1 MSVLQK
7 ILLVFLCGTWLVN
20 RFCFA
25 NNYIILIVSNIS
37 SNYCKYREMHFL
49 CSGGRHFKLRLGK
62 FGRLKNNLLHT
73 EIDFW
78 RRAPRTSRV
87 LKVRNKIIR
96 EKIGV
101 IQTILE
107 IMENSALKWYGHVVC
122 MEDKRW
128 PKQIITLSPRRIQL
142 SWPEVGYG
150 SGEGYE
156 AE

>member
-1 MSVLQK
+1 
-7 ILLVFLCGTWLVN
+7 
-20 RFCFA
+20 
-25 NNYIILIVSNIS
+25 
-37 SNYCKYREMHFL
+37 
-49 CSGGRHFKLRLGK
+49 LGK

-142 SWPEVGYG
+142 S
-150 SGEGYE
+150 
-156 AE
+156 